1 MLVAANMT
9 GYAAQRVLITG
20 TKPWAPLRD
29 AA

>member
-9 GYAAQRVLITG
+9 GHAAQRVLITG
-20 TKPWAPLRD
+20 TKPGAPLRD